1 MNSKKNLKRKKKIY
15 ACLHDNE
22 IVDQLRERR
31 TMEKT
36 DYVQVTSI
44 RLWLLFQEELKT
56 VKYLQVLKQR
66 TIKLDLYI

>member
-31 TMEKT
+31 DDGE
-36 DYVQVTSI
+36 DNVQVTSI